1 MDVELLLGIFPQVL
15 LDGITLGF
23 MYALIA
29 LGYTMVYGVLEFI
42 NFAHSEIFIFGA
54 FVGVELLLTFKT
66 AGWLDVLPWVVVLVV
81 VLLAGM
87 AASGLLA
94 VLVERTAYRPLRH
107 APRLIPLISA
117 IGVSF
122 FPQDTIRL
130 AESLWRNAF
139 NLVYPSMDALNHRFE
154 LTQTIDV
161 SMKSLVVIV
170 AALLMLWGLHSL
182 VNRTK
187 VGKAIR
193 AVAEDQAAASL
204 MGINVNRM
212 ISLTFLIGGA
222 MGGGAGVLFGMQ
234 YSLINPY
241 TGFIPGLKAFT
252 AAVLG
257 GIGNIP
263 GAMLGRLLLGILQAF
278 GASYLSLL
286 TGGALRAEYRDI
298 RGRGPRRHHRG
309 GARRAPG
316 PRLCRLLRGRRLF
329 LGHLR
334 VAPGQ
339 SDLRR
344 KRLPAVAVVVL
355 RLPPG
360 RRRRGRRSRHSPGP
374 ARAEAPRRLPG
385 PRDPRLRRR
394 HPRAR
399 QQSRQAHQPDQRSQ
413 GHHAHR
419 TTAHL
424 LRPAPAGRRDRPE
437 LQRDLP
443 ALSLRPRAADRRR
456 HRARQP
462 AAGGLAHRPGLGGDP
477 RGPDG
482 RAGHGRAARAHE
494 APGLRLRRLLR
505 GGGRRALLGQADL
518 HQPGVLHL
526 HGVHRRARHDHPGRH
541 GLHPRRDPRRRRR
554 HHSEPP
560 GPQGLFPLAQRAP
573 QRGHH
578 DPRLQP
584 RQPAHPA
591 RAGQVRAHDLRP
603 HPRAHDDL
611 PAAGHPARAAPHARA
626 PGAGGAL
633 R

>member
-122 FPQDTIRL
+122 FLQDTIRL
-130 AESLWRNAF
+130 AESLLRNAF

-263 GAMLGRLLLGILQAF
+263 GAMLGGLLLGILEAF

-286 TGGALRAEYRDI
+286 TGGAFGAEYKDI
-298 RGRGPRRHHRG
+298 L
-309 GARRAPG
+309 AFSI
-316 PRLCRLLRGRRLF
+316 LILILIF
-329 LGHLR
+329 
-334 VAPGQ
+334 
-339 SDLRR
+339 
-344 KRLPAVAVVVL
+344 
-355 RLPPG
+355 
-360 RRRRGRRSRHSPGP
+360 
-374 ARAEAPRRLPG
+374 
-385 PRDPRLRRR
+385 
-394 HPRAR
+394 
-399 QQSRQAHQPDQRSQ
+399 
-413 GHHAHR
+413 
-419 TTAHL
+419 
-424 LRPAPAGRRDRPE
+424 RPKG
-437 LQRDLP
+437 
-443 ALSLRPRAADRRR
+443 
-456 HRARQP
+456 
-462 AAGGLAHRPGLGGDP
+462 
-477 RGPDG
+477 
-482 RAGHGRAARAHE
+482 
-494 APGLRLRRLLR
+494 
-505 GGGRRALLGQADL
+505 LLGEI
-518 HQPGVLHL
+518 V
-526 HGVHRRARHDHPGRH
+526 RERA
-541 GLHPRRDPRRRRR
+541 
-554 HHSEPP
+554 
-560 GPQGLFPLAQRAP
+560 
-573 QRGHH
+573 
-578 DPRLQP
+578 
-584 RQPAHPA
+584 
-591 RAGQVRAHDLRP
+591 
-603 HPRAHDDL
+603 
-611 PAAGHPARAAPHARA
+611 
-626 PGAGGAL
+626 
-633 R
+633 